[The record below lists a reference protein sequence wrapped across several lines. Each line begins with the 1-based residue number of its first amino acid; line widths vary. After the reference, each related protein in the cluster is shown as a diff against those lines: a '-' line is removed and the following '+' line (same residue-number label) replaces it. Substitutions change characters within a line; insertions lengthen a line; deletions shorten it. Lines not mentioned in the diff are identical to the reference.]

1 MFGVLMLDASILPI
15 GVKTIRGR
23 NYSGI
28 LGRCVTGRI
37 KNRADEIVIEMIF
50 ETSVSILNKLIVFL
64 GIGLMG
70 LMANPIYAAFGLPK
84 DHEDDERMLESLPSR
99 DQPLAQYV
107 VLLS

>member
-1 MFGVLMLDASILPI
+1 MFGVLMLDPSILLI

-70 LMANPIYAAFGLPK
+70 LIANAVYAGNWWHADFN
-84 DHEDDERMLESLPSR
+84 
-99 DQPLAQYV
+99 V
-107 VLLS
+107 N